1 MQIKDLK
8 PNPKNPR
15 KISAEKLDMLEYSME
30 MFGDISGIIF
40 NRRSGQLEGGHQR
53 GKIIPKDAEIVI
65 EQSYEIPTKT
75 GTVAEGY
82 VLYKGER
89 FKYREVDWDADTAQL
104 ANLAANKQGGE
115 WEDNLLKEILIDL
128 DKNNADLKLAG
139 FDDLELENLL
149 SGFDTNNNYDNKK
162 ESIYT
167 SKIEIPIYEPKN
179 IKPKLLDLFN
189 NQKYLSLIE
198 EINNSDIKEDD
209 KEFLLNAAKR
219 HIVFNYEKIADYY
232 AHSDKTVQNLMEKS
246 ALVIIDYNKAIEYGF
261 VKLTD
266 ELAEVYKNENK

>member
-82 VLYKGER
+82 VLYKGDR
-89 FKYREVDWDADTAQL
+89 V
-104 ANLAANKQGGE
+104 
-115 WEDNLLKEILIDL
+115 
-128 DKNNADLKLAG
+128 
-139 FDDLELENLL
+139 
-149 SGFDTNNNYDNKK
+149 S
-162 ESIYT
+162 
-167 SKIEIPIYEPKN
+167 
-179 IKPKLLDLFN
+179 
-189 NQKYLSLIE
+189 
-198 EINNSDIKEDD
+198 
-209 KEFLLNAAKR
+209 
-219 HIVFNYEKIADYY
+219 
-232 AHSDKTVQNLMEKS
+232 
-246 ALVIIDYNKAIEYGF
+246 
-261 VKLTD
+261 
-266 ELAEVYKNENK
+266 